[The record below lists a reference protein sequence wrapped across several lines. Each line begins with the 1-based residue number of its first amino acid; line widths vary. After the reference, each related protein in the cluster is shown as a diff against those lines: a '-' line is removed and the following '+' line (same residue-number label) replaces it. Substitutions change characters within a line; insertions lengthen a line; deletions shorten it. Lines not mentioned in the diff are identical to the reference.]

1 MAQKEYAL
9 AALVLVIMGSTDWVD
24 GYIAR
29 RFNQTSRL
37 GRIMDPIADRLALI
51 AVAVT
56 LVIAGVVEWW
66 YLTALVV
73 PDAILLAASLYYFRS
88 HPDLPVSRI
97 GKIRTAL
104 LLVGTPLLVLAKLP
118 IPLTGV
124 YFTAAWIFLGLGLL
138 GHWVAGYN
146 YFLAIIR
153 KGRLKAAARRRT
165 RLMVWLAVSLAV
177 LGAFCLAIGAQR
189 QGSAV
194 KADTGGLAL
203 SSHGF
208 LRLLRNPR
216 WVFGL
221 LLLCAGMAMNAVALV
236 SAPLTVVQPI
246 GAIALVITTVVN
258 AKDQGLSI
266 NRATVVAISACVTG
280 SAMFVLL
287 AVNVTQENHHVSFDD
302 ELTIVLL
309 LALAVGLFG
318 TLAVVFKHRMSAF
331 IYILGAGVL
340 FGFVAVLTR
349 IIGKHLLDPNG
360 LALLNVQW
368 YSVVAIAAA
377 GGLGS
382 WFVQIAYSGGPP
394 DLVIAGLTVIDPIVG
409 IAIGIA
415 ILGELR
421 PDVHAVLAIAMGA
434 AASLAIVGVI
444 ALSRHHP
451 EVTKRKKDAR
461 KAAGRVS

>member
-1 MAQKEYAL
+1 
-9 AALVLVIMGSTDWVD
+9 
-24 GYIAR
+24 
-29 RFNQTSRL
+29 
-37 GRIMDPIADRLALI
+37 
-51 AVAVT
+51 
-56 LVIAGVVEWW
+56 
-66 YLTALVV
+66 
-73 PDAILLAASLYYFRS
+73 
-88 HPDLPVSRI
+88 
-97 GKIRTAL
+97 
-104 LLVGTPLLVLAKLP
+104 
-118 IPLTGV
+118 
-124 YFTAAWIFLGLGLL
+124 
-138 GHWVAGYN
+138 
-146 YFLAIIR
+146 
-153 KGRLKAAARRRT
+153 
-165 RLMVWLAVSLAV
+165 MVWFAVLLAV

-203 SSHGF
+203 SSQGF

-216 WVFGL
+216 WVLGL

-258 AKDQGLSI
+258 AKDQGLTI
-266 NRATVVAISACVTG
+266 NRGTVVAIAACVTG
-280 SAMFVLL
+280 SALFVLL
-287 AVNVTQENHHVSFDD
+287 AVFVTQENHHVSGED

-318 TLAVVFKHRMSAF
+318 TLAVLFKHRMSAF
-331 IYILGAGVL
+331 VYILGAGVL

-360 LALLNVQW
+360 LFLLNVSP

-382 WFVQIAYSGGPP
+382 WFVQSAYSSGPP

-409 IAIGIA
+409 IAIGIT

-421 PDVHAVLAIAMGA
+421 PDVHAVTAIAMA
-434 AASLAIVGVI
+434 AAALLAIVGVI

-451 EVTKRKKDAR
+451 EVTKRKRDAKTAPAR
-461 KAAGRVS
+461 KA